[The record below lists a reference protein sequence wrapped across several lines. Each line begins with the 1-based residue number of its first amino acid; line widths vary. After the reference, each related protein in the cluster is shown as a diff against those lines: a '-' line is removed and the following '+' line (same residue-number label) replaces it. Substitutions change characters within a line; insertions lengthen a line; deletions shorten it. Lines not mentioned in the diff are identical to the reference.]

1 MNKRCTQVCSF
12 SKANRG
18 DIFSPN
24 SNINT
29 PGPGRYKSESKY
41 LKHSTK

>member
-1 MNKRCTQVCSF
+1 MSKRCTQVCSF

-18 DIFSPN
+18 DIFN
-24 SNINT
+24 LKRNADT

-41 LKHSTK
+41 IKASTK